1 MIDYDKALKTAKSL
15 KQGIDTCDEYDNAFV
30 FKSKA
35 DKWNIGGA
43 GACCVLKE
51 DGRAINMLEYVDNYS
66 GKHIREFNVE

>member
-1 MIDYDKALKTAKSL
+1 MPLCLKA
-15 KQGIDTCDEYDNAFV
+15 KQING
-30 FKSKA
+30 
-35 DKWNIGGA
+35 NIGGA

>member
-35 DKWNIGGA
+35 DKWKHWGCRCLLCA
-43 GACCVLKE
+43 K
-51 DGRAINMLEYVDNYS
+51 GRWQSYKYA
-66 GKHIREFNVE
+66 